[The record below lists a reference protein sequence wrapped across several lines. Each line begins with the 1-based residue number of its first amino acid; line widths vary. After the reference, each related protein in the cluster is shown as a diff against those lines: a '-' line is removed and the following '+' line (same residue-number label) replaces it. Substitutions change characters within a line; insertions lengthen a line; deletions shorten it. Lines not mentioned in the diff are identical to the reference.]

1 MLILNKIFIFIFTS
15 LVAFNSLSGQ
25 NINLTIGNV
34 DADGYAAE
42 IIVPVT
48 LSNQS
53 HSISGVQFDLSASPN
68 DINISGV
75 STAGSATSFASHYN
89 TFNDGTSRVILYD
102 GSGLNGL
109 SPGEDEIILNLHFD
123 GSNILSAVLDLNL
136 SDIIISDISGNIL
149 PTLGTNGSITIGNVV
164 FMSASAD
171 TGDVNESV
179 SINLALEN
187 DGIVSGLQLDLFDS
201 PNYVTVVGV
210 SAVGRAEGFSASFN
224 EINNGRTR
232 IVLFSQNNED
242 INPGSGAILKVSM
255 LIHEDAYADQVG
267 INFENIKATDDL
279 GGLYWISDPDS
290 GLVEVHPGYIE
301 EAHNLAAVDG
311 LDGQVQLTWDAPFGP
326 IPEQFSEDFETGN
339 LPNGWSVI
347 TNGNGWYITENGSS
361 NYWTIPNH
369 TFYAVSNDDGYNGE
383 DTQDNDGNDY
393 LVLPS
398 INMAGATNVT
408 INFASFFTGEYGQ
421 TATIAVSTDG
431 GVTFADFESVDPAAT
446 WAMSTVDISQF
457 AGNQNVIIAFH
468 SNDNGGWASGW
479 AVDDIIITFSNRSVT
494 RHMHF
499 ELTEIGNWSINV
511 DKNEFI
517 KKYPGGI
524 PFNWRVNLQNP
535 SPPES
540 RPVEIDEYKIFRS
553 EDENN
558 FENIAEVNG
567 NTLTFLDQNVQNSN
581 TYYYYVTAVY
591 PGGYESGPTDIVSAT
606 PVEWVD
612 LSISNGNS
620 LSGQLDTIDISIQNE
635 SQIGLFYFEIMDYPN
650 VINPIDI
657 LSTERTESANW
668 ELEITDLGGN
678 IAITGINVVNP
689 LEPGSGPV
697 CRAVVYPISDEELTV
712 NLSFVDAG
720 IQDENFVAL
729 KWIGSSSTYNVG
741 IETQYLMQTSGHGY
755 PGSNFTSS
763 IILQNTQPV
772 YGIQLDIK
780 AVPYF
785 ISGTNVEFNPL
796 LNFSN
801 WDIGG
806 NMVGEIYRL
815 EAFTLS
821 NPINPGTSH
830 IFEITYAV
838 HNDAPLDTSVL
849 ISIEDAVIADVNT
862 LPMIVD
868 HQVNNIYIGQPPVNY
883 SIENVL
889 GELIPGGT
897 GSFEIHMQNTEN
909 VFIIELYIEDIPN
922 YCKVINISGLN
933 RYSSGIISD
942 GSGENE
948 DGVFYFLGYDFSTD
962 ETGNS
967 VGIIP
972 GDGAILKVDVE
983 FNQNLQNPSSVLMF
997 QSSSS
1002 GDVNASPIMTMNS
1015 GFGQFTGS
1023 NLKTDKSVSLPDD
1036 FLLHQ
1041 NFPNPFNPITKISYD
1056 LLEVSNVKLEIYDLR
1071 GRLIKRFLNKE
1082 QHQGAHYYIWDAT
1095 NYFGDSVSAGVY
1107 ICRLEV
1113 GGKIFNRKMVFLK

>member
-1 MLILNKIFIFIFTS
+1 MLMLNKILIFICT
-15 LVAFNSLSGQ
+15 LLIAFNFLSAQ
-25 NINLTIGNV
+25 NVNLRIGDV
-34 DADGYAAE
+34 DADGYASE

-48 LSNQS
+48 ISNQS
-53 HSISGVQFDLSASPN
+53 HLISGVQFDLSASPN
-68 DINISGV
+68 NINISGV
-75 STAGSATSFASHYN
+75 STTGNATSFASDYT
-89 TFNDGTSRVILYD
+89 TFNDGTFRVILYD
-102 GSGLNGL
+102 GSGSNGL

-123 GSNILSAVLDLNL
+123 GSNILSAVLDLKV
-136 SDIIISDISGNIL
+136 SDIIISDIVGNII
-149 PTLGTNGSITIGNVV
+149 PNLGTDGSITIGNVV

-171 TGDVNESV
+171 TGDVNEAV
-179 SINLALEN
+179 SINLALDN
-187 DGIVSGLQLDLFDS
+187 DGVVSGLQMDLFDS
-201 PNYVTVVGV
+201 PDYLTVVGV
-210 SAVGRAEGFSASFN
+210 SAIGRAEGFIASFN
-224 EINNGRTR
+224 EMNNGRTR
-232 IVLFSQNNED
+232 IVLFSQNNEN
-242 INPGSGAILKVSM
+242 INPGNGAIIEVNM
-255 LIHEDAYADQVG
+255 LVHEDAYADQVG
-267 INFENIKATDDL
+267 IKFENIEATDQL

-290 GLVEVHPGYIE
+290 GMVEVHPGYIE

-326 IPEQFSEDFETGN
+326 IPEEFSENFEAGN
-339 LPNGWSVI
+339 IPDSWSVI
-347 TNGNGWYITENGSS
+347 TNGNGWYVTENGSS

-383 DTQDNDGNDY
+383 DTQENDGNDY
-393 LVLPS
+393 LVLPA
-398 INMAGATNVT
+398 INMAGATNIS

-431 GVTFADFESVDPAAT
+431 GTTFTDVESVDPAAT
-446 WAMSTVDISQF
+446 WVMSSVDISQF
-457 AGNQNVIIAFH
+457 AGNQNTIIAFH
-468 SNDNGGWASGW
+468 SNDNGSWASGW
-479 AVDDIIITFSNRSVT
+479 AVDDIVITFSNQSVN
-494 RHMHF
+494 RHIHF
-499 ELTEIGNWSINV
+499 ELTEIGNWSIST
-511 DKNEFI
+511 DKSEFI
-517 KKYPGGI
+517 KNYPGGL
-524 PFNWRVNLQNP
+524 PFDWRVDLQNP
-535 SPPES
+535 LALES

-553 EDENN
+553 EDGNN

-567 NTLTFLDQNVQNSN
+567 NTLTYLDQNVQNSN

-591 PGGYESGPTDIVSAT
+591 PGGYESGATDIVIAT

-612 LSISNGNS
+612 LSISNGSS
-620 LSGQLDTIDISIQNE
+620 LSGQLDTIDISIQND

-650 VINPIDI
+650 VINSVDI
-657 LSTERTESANW
+657 LSTERTESTNW

-678 IAITGINVVNP
+678 IAITGINVVSP
-689 LEPGSGPV
+689 LDAGSGPV

-755 PGSNFTSS
+755 PGSDFTSS

-780 AVPYF
+780 AEPYF
-785 ISGTNVEFNPL
+785 ISGTDVQFNPL

-830 IFEITYAV
+830 IFEITYTV
-838 HNDAPLDTSVL
+838 HNDAPIDTNVV
-849 ISIEDAVIADVNT
+849 ISIEDVVIADANT
-862 LPMIVD
+862 LPMIVE
-868 HQVNNIYIGQPPVNY
+868 HQINNIYIGQPPVNY
-883 SIENVL
+883 SIENVS
-889 GELIPGGT
+889 GELIPGGS
-897 GSFEIHMQNTEN
+897 GSFEIHMQNSTN
-909 VFIIELYIEDIPN
+909 VFIMELYIEDIPN
-922 YCKVINISGLN
+922 YCRVTNISRLG

-983 FNQNLQNPSSVLMF
+983 FNQYLQNPSSVLMF

-1002 GDVNASPIMTMNS
+1002 GDANASPIMTMNS
-1015 GFGQFTGS
+1015 GFGQFIGT
-1023 NLKTDKSVSLPDD
+1023 NLKIDRLIYLPDD

-1041 NFPNPFNPITKISYD
+1041 NFPNPFNPFTRISYD

-1071 GRLIKRFLNKE
+1071 GRLIKRILDKE
-1082 QHQGAHYYIWDAT
+1082 QDKGRHYYTWDAT
-1095 NYFGDSVSAGVY
+1095 NYFGDPVSAGVY
-1107 ICRLEV
+1107 ICRLEA
-1113 GGKIFNRKMVFLK
+1113 GNKTFNRKMVFLK